1 MEGQLANEQLGR
13 LLVATNFTESDGSRP
28 EAVRL
33 LDTSRD
39 SGGLAGL
46 LSSELL
52 ARSLASS
59 ALAGGLL
66 FMTRQYALKSIRR
79 WMEIGMLWN

>member
-1 MEGQLANEQLGR
+1 LEGQLANEQLSR

-33 LDTSRD
+33 LDTSRH
-39 SGGLAGL
+39 GGGFAGL
-46 LSSELL
+46 LGSELL

-66 FMTRQYALKSIRR
+66 FMTRQYALKFIRR
-79 WMEIGMLWN
+79 WIEIGMLWN